1 MQIQQRLQD
10 TEITLNQ
17 VVQQSQQ
24 AGENARQMEQK
35 LTKANQQLKQLML
48 KVFKKLFPHFSNWLF
63 FIG

>member
-24 AGENARQMEQK
+24 AGENARKMEQ
-35 LTKANQQLKQLML
+35 LTKANQQLQQLML
-48 KVFKKLFPHFSNWLF
+48 KGERERV
-63 FIG
+63 